1 MPTGRPGRPSLTGSS
16 THSPRVSFRV
26 PEELRERAKARAEQE
41 GKSVSALAREAF
53 EQFLRAG

>member
-1 MPTGRPGRPSLTGSS
+1 MAHRGEHTF
-16 THSPRVSFRV
+16 PRVSFRL
-26 PEELRERAKARAEQE
+26 PEELRERAGAHAEQE